1 MERQDVSDDLICPAI
16 RLADR
21 AIRKAMTTA
30 NSCEAEIKLT
40 LGVLR
45 YVKRELERQGDETKI
60 AQYALVEPAYKVE
73 SLKDLT
79 ESAFS
84 ECAQSVLHALEA
96 LKGICG
102 CPD

>member
-1 MERQDVSDDLICPAI
+1 MSDDSVICPAI

-21 AIRKAMTTA
+21 AIRKAMTKA

-45 YVKRELERQGDETKI
+45 YVKHELERQGDETKI
-60 AQYALVEPAYKVE
+60 AQYALAEPGYKVE
-73 SLKDLT
+73 SLKDLN

-84 ECAQSVLHALEA
+84 ECAQNVLNALEA
-96 LKGICG
+96 LKGIGG